1 MTNRMTTPAPSV
13 AYAIALKSGHFG
25 FQRAPLSATPGH
37 LYLKVSDTLCLRS
50 RYAPHER
57 PEILIIRP
65 QIDEFLRLSMRCHLW
80 SPITLRGLEPVNTP
94 WQLDL
99 RDHMLSAL
107 GLYWHSR
114 TWDDWGRSR
123 FIASADPRVLNW
135 LSRYRRDQWPELLS
149 VEPGTGRAI

>member
-1 MTNRMTTPAPSV
+1 MINRITTPSPSV
-13 AYAIALKSGHFG
+13 SYAIALRTGHFG
-25 FQRAPLSATPGH
+25 FQRPPLPFSPGH

-57 PEILIIRP
+57 AEILTIRP

-80 SPITLRGLEPVNTP
+80 SPINLRGMESVNTP

-99 RDHMLSAL
+99 RDQMLDAL
-107 GLYWHSR
+107 ELYWHSR
-114 TWDDWGRSR
+114 TWDEGGRSR
-123 FIASADPRVLNW
+123 FIASADRRILNW
-135 LSRYRRDQWPELLS
+135 LSRYHHDRWPELLS